1 VYCYFSC
8 VIIFVYWFIDLSVV
22 TPAQIQFLTKNVVE
36 NTAADKLKNMGA
48 IAYDPIKKDV
58 YVSDANQKVGSIF
71 RLKTTGDTA
80 YTTIEPIVASKYI
93 LDFVCRSYQNVYFR
107 QVMH

>member
-1 VYCYFSC
+1 MYRFL
-8 VIIFVYWFIDLSVV
+8 DLGIV

-36 NTAADKLKNMGA
+36 NTAADKLKSMGA

-71 RLKTTGDTA
+71 RFKTTGDAA
-80 YTTIEPIVASKYI
+80 YTIIEPIVASKY
-93 LDFVCRSYQNVYFR
+93 LYRGLWPSQSPKCLLSPNNVLM
-107 QVMH
+107 V

>member
-1 VYCYFSC
+1 MKRVLTSNCYFSC
-8 VIIFVYWFIDLSVV
+8 VINFVYRYCVDLGVV

-71 RLKTTGDTA
+71 RLKTTGDSA
-80 YTTIEPIVASKYI
+80 YTIVEPIVASKFNI
-93 LDFVCRSYQNVYFR
+93 VVCVA
-107 QVMH
+107 VAAT